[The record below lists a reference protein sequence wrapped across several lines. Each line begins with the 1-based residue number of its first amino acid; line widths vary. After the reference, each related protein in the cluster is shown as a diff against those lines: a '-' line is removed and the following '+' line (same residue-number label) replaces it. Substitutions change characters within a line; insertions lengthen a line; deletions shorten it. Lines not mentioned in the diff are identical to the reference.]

1 MTDRYLIGWVRDAK
15 GRIVSRPRKEV
26 CNAITSFT
34 GGGKYEAYDGLA
46 PTAPHIGMQYE

>member
-34 GGGKYEAYDGLA
+34 GGANMKPMTDWHLQ
-46 PTAPHIGMQYE
+46 PHIS